1 MSTNMEMERLG
12 IETWDP
18 LTLKSEVKQ
27 IKKVAAAVFGK
38 KAAKSPA
45 VAAAALMLTGL
56 EGIARAI
63 AEREAGYVQPT
74 RHH

>member
-12 IETWDP
+12 IETLDP
-18 LTLKSEVKQ
+18 LTLKSELKQ

>member
-1 MSTNMEMERLG
+1 MEMERLG
-12 IETWDP
+12 VQTLDP
-18 LTLKSEVKQ
+18 LTLKSELKQ
-27 IKKVAAAVFGK
+27 IKKLAAAVFGK

-56 EGIARAI
+56 EGIAQAI
-63 AEREAGYVQPT
+63 AEREVGYVQPT

>member
-1 MSTNMEMERLG
+1 MPADMEMERLG
-12 IETWDP
+12 IETREP
-18 LTLKSEVKQ
+18 LTFEEELKQ
-27 IKKVAAAVFGK
+27 IKKATAAVFGK
-38 KAAKSPA
+38 GAAKSPA
-45 VAAAALMLTGL
+45 VATAALVLTGL

>member
-1 MSTNMEMERLG
+1 MPTDIAMERLG
-12 IETWDP
+12 IDTREP
-18 LTLKSEVKQ
+18 LTFNEELKQ
-27 IKKVAAAVFGK
+27 IKKATAAVFGK

-45 VAAAALMLTGL
+45 VAAAALVLTGL